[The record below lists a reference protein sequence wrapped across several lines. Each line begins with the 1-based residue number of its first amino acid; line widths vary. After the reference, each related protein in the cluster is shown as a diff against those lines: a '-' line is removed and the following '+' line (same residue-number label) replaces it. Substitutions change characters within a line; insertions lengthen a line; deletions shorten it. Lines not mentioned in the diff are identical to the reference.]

1 MKSGKERKTFV
12 SIYNFPPVLVL
23 PVTRGAAK
31 LLGIHFSS
39 KTIRGAAMRGIIRPP
54 HRKPTQ
60 AVTLRISRDGNVSRE
75 FSIFS
80 LYESHEQRGLRVG
93 KENFSTLPFPLIP
106 WTHGPELA
114 RAAKCP
120 CSQVMSGV
128 GTRGRFISLHAP
140 LSLNSMDFSF
150 ARNAREIFIH
160 LLLQKHKCA
169 RRETISV
176 SFSPSRSVTRSIV
189 ESC

>member
-75 FSIFS
+75 FSIF
-80 LYESHEQRGLRVG
+80 
-93 KENFSTLPFPLIP
+93 FPLPLREP
-106 WTHGPELA
+106 WTAG
-114 RAAKCP
+114 AKSWEGKLFDFAVP
-120 CSQVMSGV
+120 
-128 GTRGRFISLHAP
+128 TH
-140 LSLNSMDFSF
+140 SLNPWAGACKSREMSMLSSNVWRGYARTIYFITCSF
-150 ARNAREIFIH
+150 E
-160 LLLQKHKCA
+160 
-169 RRETISV
+169 
-176 SFSPSRSVTRSIV
+176 P
-189 ESC
+189 